1 MLQVGDSVKINSG
14 AYKGSYGVITKIH
27 EPYKKPKILALKNH
41 THVVEIEPRKV
52 EVRFD
57 PQSLEKTEE
66 VIQHD
71 YSKIEKEKEE
81 IFKVGNL
88 INWIGDNTEI
98 AIAAQ
103 VKEVVE
109 IKPHLYE
116 YVLSVSKLGKGQLP
130 PPYEYPLTMRRR
142 SSSFGDLRFKN
153 KLPIVVGRVLDENSS
168 KG

>member
-14 AYKGSYGVITKIH
+14 VYKGSYGVIVKIH
-27 EPYKKPKILALKNH
+27 EPYKNPKILALKNH
-41 THVVEIEPRKV
+41 THVVEVEPRKV
-52 EVRFD
+52 EVRFN

-71 YSKIEKEKEE
+71 YSEIEKEKEE

-88 INWIGDNTEI
+88 LKWFDEGDEI
-98 AIAAQ
+98 AIAAE

-116 YVLSVSKLGKGQLP
+116 YVLSVSKLSQDPP
-130 PPYEYPLTMRRR
+130 PPYKYPLPMRKR

-153 KLPIVVGRVLDENSS
+153 KLPIVVGRAA
-168 KG
+168 